1 MHSFPSP
8 NSGALRLVQLAMMRS
23 TTAGSVVG
31 WDDWVRDEQD
41 EATSVMNISTETSLF
56 GPTSQTIRN
65 DATNVK
71 AWEPMSDAITPTIK
85 ISTVTLV
92 GLAAGLLSGM
102 FGVGGGILIVPGLV
116 LIAKMDQR
124 IAHGTSLAA
133 VLPISLASLMSY
145 WSQDKVDWSVGFWL
159 ALGAITGALLGT
171 KLLHVLPH
179 RTLALGFAGLLI
191 VTAIR
196 LFLPLTSGE
205 RDPLEIAAVIGL
217 VAIGVATG
225 ILAGLL
231 GVGGGVVMV
240 PAMMMFL
247 TMPSAYAKGTSVAV
261 IIPTALMGT
270 WRNRTKKNVDMR
282 AAAICGVG
290 GIPAAVV
297 GGWISAR
304 MSDTVSNV
312 LFASLL
318 IVVAVRLLLQ
328 VRTDDKAGTN
338 HR

>member
-1 MHSFPSP
+1 MAANITTEKVLF
-8 NSGALRLVQLAMMRS
+8 AL
-23 TTAGSVVG
+23 
-31 WDDWVRDEQD
+31 
-41 EATSVMNISTETSLF
+41 
-56 GPTSQTIRN
+56 TSQTIGNR
-65 DATNVK
+65 APNVK
-71 AWEPMSDAITPTIK
+71 AWATMSKTVTSPVQL
-85 ISTVTLV
+85 STVILV

-124 IAHGTSLAA
+124 MAHGTSLAA
-133 VLPISLASLMSY
+133 VLPISLASLASY
-145 WSQDKVDWSVGFWL
+145 WSQDKVDWSVGLWL

-171 KLLHVLPH
+171 KLLQVLPH
-179 RTLALGFAGLLI
+179 RTLALGFAGLLV

-196 LFLPLTSGE
+196 LFMPLTSGE
-205 RDPLEIAAVIGL
+205 RDPLEIAAVLAL
-217 VAIGVATG
+217 VAIGVGTG

-240 PAMMMFL
+240 PAMMMLL
-247 TMPSAYAKGTSVAV
+247 TMPSAFAKGTSVAV

-282 AAAICGVG
+282 AAVICGVG

-297 GGWISAR
+297 GGWISAQ
-304 MSDTVSNV
+304 MTDTVSNV

-318 IVVAVRLLLQ
+318 VVVAARLLLQ
-328 VRTDDKAGTN
+328 VRADDKAGAN